1 MSYGEWHGAALRPTP
16 TPPVAPDDTST
27 VCSRAYRILT
37 RLRERGRGGGETEAE
52 IDKRWREKRE
62 EGRMPIYPVG
72 PEATP
77 SLPSLP
83 LSTWAD
89 VSGVGTQATQ
99 WRRGGKGRRRT
110 LKRQTRGGGAYKQT
124 PHTHTEASG
133 RGLPLQKEEGGGE
146 RRQHVDGEPDL
157 AGSHIATRQD
167 SSKSQI

>member
-1 MSYGEWHGAALRPTP
+1 MERLSAGGARRYSI
-16 TPPVAPDDTST
+16 ST
-27 VCSRAYRILT
+27 VCRRAYRILT

-52 IDKRWREKRE
+52 IDKGWREKRE

-99 WRRGGKGRRRT
+99 RRRGEKGRRRT
-110 LKRQTRGGGAYKQT
+110 LKRQTKGGVQT
-124 PHTHTEASG
+124 DPSHTH
-133 RGLPLQKEEGGGE
+133 
-146 RRQHVDGEPDL
+146 
-157 AGSHIATRQD
+157 
-167 SSKSQI
+167 